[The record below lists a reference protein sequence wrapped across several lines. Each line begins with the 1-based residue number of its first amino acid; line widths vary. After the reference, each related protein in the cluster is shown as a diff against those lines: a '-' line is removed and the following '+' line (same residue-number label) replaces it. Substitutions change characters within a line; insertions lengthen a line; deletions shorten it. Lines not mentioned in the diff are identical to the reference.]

1 MQTEKFYFQVTVSS
15 LRHVSTHFLKVKT
28 LNRCSQG
35 SFAARKDGLNISRF
49 VYQCEAEWWL
59 IRWRLQILFM
69 SCASA
74 KVNNMWYRFQEFVV
88 SPTANSCNCRITRLE
103 EKKKE
108 SRSTVMASFLVVH
121 TQLYKTC
128 FSCLVIP
135 TCGWS
140 PPWCSQVTLVVS
152 INVPCGCSDAK
163 LAPPLQ
169 LVLNASWKLGCFTV
183 LLPGL
188 YKLSDKSLLCWPSTP
203 VRQWTTPLK
212 MTAEA
217 LKWLS
222 LLG

>member
-59 IRWRLQILFM
+59 IRWRLQILLM

-103 EKKKE
+103 EKKRKVGRPWWLLFLSSTHSCTRHA
-108 SRSTVMASFLVVH
+108 SRAWWF
-121 TQLYKTC
+121 QL
-128 FSCLVIP
+128 
-135 TCGWS
+135 
-140 PPWCSQVTLVVS
+140 
-152 INVPCGCSDAK
+152 A
-163 LAPPLQ
+163 
-169 LVLNASWKLGCFTV
+169 
-183 LLPGL
+183 
-188 YKLSDKSLLCWPSTP
+188 
-203 VRQWTTPLK
+203 
-212 MTAEA
+212 AEA
-217 LKWLS
+217 HRDAVK
-222 LLG
+222 

>member
-1 MQTEKFYFQVTVSS
+1 MQTEKFYFQVTVLS

-103 EKKKE
+103 EKKKGK
-108 SRSTVMASFLVVH
+108 SVDRDGFFSCRPHTAVQDMLLVLGDFNLRLKPTVMQSSNFGG
-121 TQLYKTC
+121 
-128 FSCLVIP
+128 F
-135 TCGWS
+135 
-140 PPWCSQVTLVVS
+140 
-152 INVPCGCSDAK
+152 N
-163 LAPPLQ
+163 
-169 LVLNASWKLGCFTV
+169 
-183 LLPGL
+183 
-188 YKLSDKSLLCWPSTP
+188 
-203 VRQWTTPLK
+203 
-212 MTAEA
+212 
-217 LKWLS
+217 
-222 LLG
+222 